1 MKHKFLIL
9 VAALAIMVA
18 APFTSARAQAVDLE
32 LALLLDLS
40 GSVDVTDFA
49 LQRDGYVAA
58 FNSAAVQNAILGGE
72 IGAIAVTLVYFS
84 DSSVQTVGW
93 TLINSAAT
101 AEAFAT
107 AVATAGRPFSG
118 GTGMTQGLNFT
129 AGLFADNGF
138 DGARQVID
146 VSGDG
151 SESGVCSFNVL
162 ECVPLQE
169 ARDAFLAGGDNRA
182 INAIWIQDRNFFGT
196 NPGDIINSLDY
207 GLANVIG
214 GTGSFQIAVSG
225 FEDFGAGILTKL
237 EREISGEDPPPSEVP
252 EPATL
257 ALLGL
262 GLFGIGAMRRRRAVI

>member
-9 VAALAIMVA
+9 AAALAIMVA
-18 APFTSARAQAVDLE
+18 APYAPARAQAVDLE

-40 GSVDVTDFA
+40 GSVDGTDFA

-84 DSSVQTVGW
+84 DSSVQSVGW

-129 AGLFADNGF
+129 AGLFDDNGF
-138 DGARQVID
+138 DGTRQVID

-151 SESGVCSFNVL
+151 SESNVCSFSAP
-162 ECVPLQE
+162 ECVPLQN

-182 INAIWIQDRNFFGT
+182 INAIWIQDRSFFGT
-196 NPGDIINSLDY
+196 NPGDTINSLDY

-225 FEDFGAGILTKL
+225 FEDFGAGILAKL

-262 GLFGIGAMRRRRAVI
+262 GLFGIGAMRRRRAVA

>member
-9 VAALAIMVA
+9 TAVLAIMVA
-18 APFTSARAQAVDLE
+18 APFAPARAQAVDLE

-40 GSVDVTDFA
+40 GSVDDTDFA

-58 FNSAAVQNAILGGE
+58 FNSAAVQNAILGGT

-84 DSSVQTVGW
+84 DSSVQSVGW

-118 GTGMTQGLNFT
+118 GTGMTQGLDFT
-129 AGLFADNGF
+129 AGLFDDNGF
-138 DGARQVID
+138 DGTRQVID

-151 SESGVCSFNVL
+151 SEGNVCSFNAL
-162 ECVPLQE
+162 DCVPLQN

-182 INAIWIQDRNFFGT
+182 INAIWIQDRAFFGT
-196 NPGDIINSLDY
+196 NPGDTINSLEY

-225 FEDFGAGILTKL
+225 FEDFGAGILAKL
-237 EREISGEDPPPSEVP
+237 EREISGEDPSEVP

-262 GLFGIGAMRRRRAVI
+262 GLFGIGAMRRRRAVA